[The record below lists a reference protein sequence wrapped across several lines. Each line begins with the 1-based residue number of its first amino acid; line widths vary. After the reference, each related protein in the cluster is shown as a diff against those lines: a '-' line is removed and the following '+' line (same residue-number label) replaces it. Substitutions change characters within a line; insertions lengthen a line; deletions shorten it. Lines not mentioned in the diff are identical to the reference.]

1 MQNFHEVSG
10 YTHVVIYDDPS
21 PEGGGI
27 QNTAYWIERKLS
39 ARGLRVIAA
48 GVGKYLHSPA
58 FEGTGIEL
66 FPLKRPFR
74 TKNTTDLRLF
84 YLLIR
89 LRLRYG
95 RKVILYSLVIN
106 NIKIFRWLKPLLR
119 WKCVSFLHGNETL
132 RLLARRPRTLKKNIL
147 ACTCVFAN
155 TRYTQALAE
164 RLGEFPN
171 LRILPPGIPVEL
183 FQGTPSPSNRRDR
196 GWEDRKVILMLSRLV
211 RRKGH
216 RTVIKAVSE
225 IRAKHPEVL
234 LAIAGSGGYRA
245 EIEKMIAEYDLEK
258 NVTLMGFV
266 PEEKK
271 PELYASCDVYCMPS
285 EVDEK
290 AFDVEGFG
298 ITFIEAGAMGTIV
311 IGSDTG
317 GIPDAVEDGKTGFLI
332 RPGDV
337 KQLAGILD
345 RLFSN
350 PAKFD
355 GMRRYARTRAVSR
368 FSWDS
373 HAARMLEALE
383 ESLESG

>member
-1 MQNFHEVSG
+1 LKNTSKPDSYIHLI
-10 YTHVVIYDDPS
+10 IYDDPA

-27 QNTAYWIERKLS
+27 QNTAYWIGRKLRN
-39 ARGLRVIAA
+39 RGLQVVVA
-48 GVGKYLHSPA
+48 GLEKYLTSPTYR
-58 FEGTGIEL
+58 GTGIEI

-84 YLLIR
+84 MLLIR

-95 RKVILYSLVIN
+95 RRVILYSLVIN
-106 NIKIFRWLKPLLR
+106 NVKIFRWLNPFLG

-132 RLLARRPRTLKKNIL
+132 RLLARRSGTLKKNIL
-147 ACTCVFAN
+147 ACNCVFAN

-245 EIEKMIAEYDLEK
+245 EIERMITEYDLEK

-271 PELYASCDVYCMPS
+271 SELYASCDVYCMPS
-285 EVDEK
+285 EVDEE

-311 IGSDTG
+311 IGSNTG
-317 GIPDAVEDGKTGFLI
+317 GIPDAVEDGKAGFLI

-337 KQLAGILD
+337 KQLAGILHEI
-345 RLFSN
+345 FTN
-350 PAKFD
+350 PEKFD
-355 GMRRYARTRAVSR
+355 GMRRYARMRAISH

-373 HAARMLEALE
+373 HATRMLEAIE
-383 ESLESG
+383 EGLQTG